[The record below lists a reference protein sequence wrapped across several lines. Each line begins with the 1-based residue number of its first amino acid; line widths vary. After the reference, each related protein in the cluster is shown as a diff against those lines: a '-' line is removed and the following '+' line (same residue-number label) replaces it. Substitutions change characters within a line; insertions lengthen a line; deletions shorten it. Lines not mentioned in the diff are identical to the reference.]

1 MDNWFIEILIIHYC
15 PGEEAAIGI
24 IVVSLP
30 YTANLWATFMT
41 FY

>member
-30 YTANLWATFMT
+30 YTAYRCGSLIMF
-41 FY
+41 